1 MTPAE
6 VLEDLDSHEDIARLT
21 GRLLRKAEAY
31 GRLPTPVEDILAA
44 ADLEEEPDTFL
55 SQTSIAKMPE
65 HMRSVLRRVSSKVH
79 AALDRKTRTV
89 HINPATDLVGQ
100 KAFKRLHETSHDLF
114 PWQHIELGQIGFAD
128 DEMTLSQRT
137 TIRFEREANQ
147 GAAELLFQRER
158 FAEIAADYAIGCATV
173 IELAELFGASRH
185 ATFRRYIE
193 SHPRALAGVVLAP
206 RPCGREPLAFQ
217 RREAMCSS
225 EWRPR
230 FEDPAAWP
238 AVLRSDPFT
247 FVEQARACAGIGPP
261 SGEWTYI
268 DRNNEPTTLKVDAM
282 TNSYRNFVL
291 VWTPRRE
298 RFKRHRII
306 GNAA

>member
-1 MTPAE
+1 VTPAE

-147 GAAELLFQRER
+147 GAAELLFQRELR
-158 FAEIAADYAIGCATV
+158 DRV
-173 IELAELFGASRH
+173 RH
-185 ATFRRYIE
+185 RHRAR
-193 SHPRALAGVVLAP
+193 RALWRLAP
-206 RPCGREPLAFQ
+206 RDVPPLHRVAPTGARGRSP
-217 RREAMCSS
+217 RSS
-225 EWRPR
+225 TMWTR
-230 FEDPAAWP
+230 
-238 AVLRSDPFT
+238 T
-247 FVEQARACAGIGPP
+247 ARL
-261 SGEWTYI
+261 S
-268 DRNNEPTTLKVDAM
+268 
-282 TNSYRNFVL
+282 
-291 VWTPRRE
+291 TP
-298 RFKRHRII
+298 
-306 GNAA
+306 